1 MSRTKHS
8 PRVVALAWKRPKMWG
23 AGAAVV
29 LATIL
34 ASVTV
39 AGAAIALFAVFKDDP
54 GTVQNA

>member
-1 MSRTKHS
+1 MEAPKH
-8 PRVVALAWKRPKMWG
+8 MG

-39 AGAAIALFAVFKDDP
+39 AGAAIVPFAVFKDDP